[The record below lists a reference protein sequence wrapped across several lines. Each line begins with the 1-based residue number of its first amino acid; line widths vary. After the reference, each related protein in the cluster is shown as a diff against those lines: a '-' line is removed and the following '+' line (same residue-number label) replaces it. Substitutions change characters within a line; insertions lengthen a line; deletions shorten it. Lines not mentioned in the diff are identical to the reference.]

1 MELLYL
7 ASNIAQRLTLRLFSD
22 YEVEGRENV
31 PPMGPLIVVSNHM
44 SNMDPPLLGVSLP
57 RRTWFLAKDSMF
69 RGRAGRLKAWFLTSY
84 GGFPLNREGPDIR
97 AYRWALS
104 KLEQDC
110 TLVLFPEGTR
120 GSRGALGKGLPG
132 MVRLALKSQAPL
144 IPVAITGTEHL
155 GTWARVLNPTGTIRV
170 KIGTVFSLP
179 SVEGKLSPEVLNSLT
194 EIVMRRIAALLPES
208 YRGVYRDES
217 VAASGAQAV
226 ARDGG
231 SGT

>member
-22 YEVEGRENV
+22 YKVEGRENI

-69 RGRAGRLKAWFLTSY
+69 KGRGWRLKHWFLTAY

-110 TLVLFPEGTR
+110 TLVVFPEGTR
-120 GSRGALGKGLPG
+120 SRGALGKGLPG
-132 MVRLALKSQAPL
+132 VVRLALRSQAPL

-155 GTWARVLNPTGTIRV
+155 GTLVRVFNPTGTIRV
-170 KIGTVFSLP
+170 KIGTIFSLP
-179 SVEGKLSPEVLNSLT
+179 SVEGRLNPEVLNSLT
-194 EIVMRRIAALLPES
+194 ETVMRRIAALLPES
-208 YRGVYRDES
+208 YRGVYRDEP
-217 VAASGAQAV
+217 AAAVGARAV
-226 ARDGG
+226 VRDGG